1 MNARR
6 SRNDPKQ
13 RLADFRWWGCVLL
26 AMFAVIQ
33 TARGSAES
41 ALRSKPVA
49 SDSTPLVLAHA
60 AISPAPHV
68 VTLNAMIP
76 LAAGEHA
83 RRNAYAG
90 DLRTQTR

>member
-6 SRNDPKQ
+6 SRNDPTQ
-13 RLADFRWWGCVLL
+13 RLAEFRWWGSVLL

-41 ALRSKPVA
+41 APRSKPVP
-49 SDSTPLVLAHA
+49 SDSTPFLQAHA
-60 AISPAPHV
+60 AFRRAPQA
-68 VTLNAMIP
+68 VTLDAPIP

-90 DLRTQTR
+90 DLRTQTP